1 MKVAKTFLVFFLSF
15 IFLISTSSA
24 YASLVTINEEGRIVI
39 NVLSAEESLELEIP
53 RGEYLEVKNIVSAT
67 PDPEAKIT
75 LSKDGGKV
83 KLNVSTASGDK
94 SLDVTSYKDEIVEVE
109 ERPQAEKLVIG
120 VRDGKF
126 TIAQRDVIAITD
138 YDINID
144 PQDARLMLETPSGL
158 AYLSILPRQ
167 AVNSVL
173 RSKTINRIGGDGALS
188 IIETDRELSYE
199 VAGDKVI
206 NVFNL
211 IEYPVPVKVNVSA
224 STGEILSVDQPTW
237 LRVIRFLLD

>member
-24 YASLVTINEEGRIVI
+24 YASLVTINEEGRVVI

-53 RGEYLEVKNIVSAT
+53 RGEYLEVKNIVSVT
-67 PDPEAKIT
+67 PDPEAIIT

-126 TIAQRDVIAITD
+126 TIAQRDVVAITD

-144 PQDARLMLETPSGL
+144 PQGARLALETPSGL

-173 RSKTINRIGGDGALS
+173 RSKIINRIGGDGALS
-188 IIETDRELSYE
+188 IIETNRELSYE